1 MNRINQIL
9 VASLIGCL
17 LPITATG
24 AIARPSEQNSFDQE
38 LQKIKYSY
46 ALALSD
52 DKNLFYARAEF
63 DSDDNS
69 SRNVSKSGYKSPS
82 KAFLLSLALPGL
94 GQYYYGSR
102 IKPVAFLGVEAFAWL
117 MRGKW
122 NSEGTDLTAEFEQ
135 FNRNHWSQMRYE
147 EYLFIVYE
155 VMDDDSVTA
164 QEASHHLPD
173 TRTQQYYEMTGK
185 YDQFSWGWDDADLN
199 GQVYAD
205 WNTNPPIAVIGD
217 TTVPTSARRLLYET
231 MRFDANKKFDKANK
245 MLMMV
250 FANHLISAVEAF
262 LSTKKR
268 NESNSFDPEFSR
280 LNVETN
286 IKSTYGWR
294 DTPYLSVGYKF

>member
-1 MNRINQIL
+1 MNKIKHIL
-9 VASLIGCL
+9 LSVISGCL
-17 LPITATG
+17 LLTTA
-24 AIARPSEQNSFDQE
+24 ASANANKSEQESFDQE
-38 LQKIKYSY
+38 LQKIKYNY

-52 DKNLFYARAEF
+52 DKTLLFAQSEF

-69 SRNVSKSGYKSPS
+69 SLSVTRSGYKSPS

-94 GQYYYGSR
+94 GQYYSGSK
-102 IKPVAFLGVEAFAWL
+102 IKAATFVGVEAFAWL

-135 FNRNHWSQMRYE
+135 FNRDHWSEMRYE
-147 EYLFIVYE
+147 EYLFIVYGE
-155 VMDDDSVTA
+155 TNDDNVSA
-164 QEASHHLPD
+164 QEVSHHLPD

-199 GQVYAD
+199 GLGYAD
-205 WNTNPPIAVIGD
+205 WDSTFPTAVVGGA
-217 TTVPTSARRLLYET
+217 TVPNSTRRLLYET
-231 MRFDANKKFDKANK
+231 MRNEANKKFSRANK

-280 LNVETN
+280 LKVETN

>member
-1 MNRINQIL
+1 MNSINQIL
-9 VASLIGCL
+9 VTPLIGCL
-17 LPITATG
+17 LL
-24 AIARPSEQNSFDQE
+24 IAAASANAKPSEQNSFDQE

-52 DKNLFYARAEF
+52 GKVSLYEQAEF

-117 MRGKW
+117 MRSKW
-122 NSEGTDLTAEFEQ
+122 NSQGTDLTAEFEQ
-135 FNRNHWSQMRYE
+135 FNRDHWSQTVYE
-147 EYLFIVYE
+147 EYLFTVYG
-155 VMDDDSVTA
+155 VMDDDSVNQ

-185 YDQFSWGWDDADLN
+185 YDQFSWGWDDAKLN
-199 GQVYAD
+199 GLTYANWD
-205 WNTNPPIAVIGD
+205 STFPTAVVGG
-217 TTVPTSARRLLYET
+217 TTVPNSARRLLYET
-231 MRFDANKKFDKANK
+231 MRNDANKKFDKANK

-280 LNVETN
+280 LKVETN

>member
-1 MNRINQIL
+1 MNRIKNI
-9 VASLIGCL
+9 SLATIICCL
-17 LPITATG
+17 LLTTA
-24 AIARPSEQNSFDQE
+24 ARANENKSEQESFDQE
-38 LQKIKYSY
+38 LQKIKYNY

-52 DKNLFYARAEF
+52 DKALLFAQTEF

-69 SRNVSKSGYKSPS
+69 SLSVTRSCYKSPS

-94 GQYYYGSR
+94 GQYYSGS
-102 IKPVAFLGVEAFAWL
+102 KVKAAAFVGVETYAWL
-117 MRGKW
+117 MRSKW

-135 FNRNHWSQMRYE
+135 FNRKHWSDSVYE
-147 EYLFIVYE
+147 DYLFIVYGE
-155 VMDDDSVTA
+155 TDDDNVSA
-164 QEASHHLPD
+164 QEVSHHLPD

-185 YDQFSWGWDDADLN
+185 YDQFSWGWDDANIDSMFYEN
-199 GQVYAD
+199 WD
-205 WNTNPPIAVIGD
+205 STFPTAVVGGA
-217 TTVPTSARRLLYET
+217 TVPNSTRRLLYET
-231 MRFDANKKFDKANK
+231 MRNEANKKFSRANK

-280 LNVETN
+280 LKVETN